1 MEKIVIKQKYVG
13 SLTVILGLW
22 LLVVGQVLALSPE
35 EKATAI
41 IQASP
46 AAQNIQ
52 RGFKSEYG
60 SLYFFVEGLTGK
72 IGPLP
77 SEQHE
82 RDNDA
87 FTPAIIGSNEFFG
100 GTGSLSRIAVLL
112 DQQGK
117 AINVVVES
125 DTKLP
130 TEFIKAVANTRYMLL
145 WGVQFLDGTLDLS
158 QFGNLER
165 LAILGVGTTKHI
177 VLPEAGNLA
186 KLRIEQANLESI
198 LNVEKQTHLN
208 VLISSVVNFDGFD
221 IVDGSQSL
229 KYLSIDLSGSE
240 LDIGSLMNLESAR
253 LTMPEYKNIS
263 TINKLEHLRELS
275 IHGMDSPKVKDV
287 IFPKN
292 LEKIWMFNIKKGG
305 LPKISNLP
313 KLKRIAFRSV
323 EDNVLENVTDLPNL
337 KEIFGAASNLPT
349 LDGVDKLP
357 SLVKVDFR
365 NNGTVDISSVAS
377 LPNLEGLFVRE
388 NDLDDISVITEMP
401 WLKSVDVSFNR
412 LMTLP
417 KLKPGNN
424 LRRIDFSDNP
434 IEAISPEVLAS
445 YSSVRKSAYNTPFY
459 QSLTHEQRRAF

>member
-1 MEKIVIKQKYVG
+1 MIKQKYVG

-82 RDNDA
+82 RRNDA
-87 FTPAIIGSNEFFG
+87 FIPAIIGSNEFFG

-117 AINVVVES
+117 AINVVVEGN
-125 DTKLP
+125 TKLT
-130 TEFIKAVANTRYMLL
+130 TEFIKAVANTRYMLM

-165 LAILGVGTTKHI
+165 LAIIAVDTTKHI

-186 KLRIEQANLESI
+186 KLRIDQANLESV
-198 LNVEKQTHLN
+198 LNVEKQTRLN

-275 IHGMDSPKVKDV
+275 IRRMNDPKVKDV
-287 IFPKN
+287 ILPNN
-292 LEKIWMFNIKKGG
+292 LEEIWMFNIKKGS
-305 LPKISNLP
+305 LPKISHLP
-313 KLKRIAFRSV
+313 KLKSVSFRSV
-323 EDNVLENVTDLPNL
+323 EDNILENMDNLPNL
-337 KEIFGAASNLPT
+337 KELFGAGVELPT
-349 LDGVDKLP
+349 LDGIEKLP
-357 SLVKVDFR
+357 SLVTVNL
-365 NNGTVDISSVAS
+365 NNNETIDISSVAS
-377 LPNLEGLFVRE
+377 LSKLEGLFVSE
-388 NDLDDISVITEMP
+388 NVLDDVNVIAEMP
-401 WLKSVDVSFNR
+401 WLKDIDVSYNR
-412 LMTLP
+412 LRALP
-417 KLKPGNN
+417 KLK
-424 LRRIDFSDNP
+424 LESKLKSIDFSDNP

>member
-1 MEKIVIKQKYVG
+1 M
-13 SLTVILGLW
+13 
-22 LLVVGQVLALSPE
+22 
-35 EKATAI
+35 
-41 IQASP
+41 
-46 AAQNIQ
+46 
-52 RGFKSEYG
+52 
-60 SLYFFVEGLTGK
+60 
-72 IGPLP
+72 
-77 SEQHE
+77 
-82 RDNDA
+82 
-87 FTPAIIGSNEFFG
+87 
-100 GTGSLSRIAVLL
+100 
-112 DQQGK
+112 
-117 AINVVVES
+117 
-125 DTKLP
+125 
-130 TEFIKAVANTRYMLL
+130 
-145 WGVQFLDGTLDLS
+145 
-158 QFGNLER
+158 
-165 LAILGVGTTKHI
+165 
-177 VLPEAGNLA
+177 
-186 KLRIEQANLESI
+186 
-198 LNVEKQTHLN
+198 NVEKQTRLN

-263 TINKLEHLRELS
+263 TINKLEHLCELS

-292 LEKIWMFNIKKGG
+292 LEKIWMFNIKKGS
-305 LPKISNLP
+305 LPKISNLA

-349 LDGVDKLP
+349 LDGVDELP